1 MKPTSLVARMSDYL
15 DLASLT
21 EICGEGAALKLLAEK
36 GGGRIYVPR
45 SLADDHWMVAL
56 LGADAARALCA
67 HVATG
72 HGGAQ
77 VELSRGPAGRFTEYR
92 AQLAREVAKGGSAVE
107 IARRLRITD
116 RSVRRERKRQRVA
129 DDKRQGRLF

>member
-1 MKPTSLVARMSDYL
+1 MSDYL
-15 DLASLT
+15 DLATLS
-21 EICGEGAALKLLAEK
+21 EICGAGPALKLLAEK
-36 GGGRIYVPR
+36 GGGRIYVP
-45 SLADDHWMVAL
+45 SQLPDDHWLVAL
-56 LGADAARALCA
+56 LGSSAARALSA

-92 AQLAREVAKGGSAVE
+92 AQLASEVAKGGSAVE
-107 IARRLRITD
+107 IARRLRITE
-116 RSVRRERKRQRVA
+116 RSVRRARRRQRAA